1 MSWLRSKPSARAG
14 ARRKQLEH
22 APGAGAEI
30 DEQREGP
37 LPERL
42 VNRGFDVSLG
52 DMQRA
57 DPVPLA
63 GMLRK

>member
-1 MSWLRSKPSARAG
+1 MAEIEAERAGG

-30 DEQREGP
+30 DQQREGP
-37 LPERL
+37 GPERL
-42 VNRGFDVSLG
+42 VHRRLDVSLG